1 MIKRIIK
8 NIACFRLQT
17 SSVESQSGFTLVELL
32 VAMTIGAAL
41 SIGLV
46 MAVRTVF
53 STNSS
58 VVNHVT
64 AINQVQNA
72 VDYISRDVQQAQ
84 TAYAVSSHLYDWDI
98 ISNPLLPTLTFTIPT
113 TTDGTNYPIVK
124 AVYTYDVNKGTLTR
138 ELDTVINGNLIP
150 SGQILQIATNIRGF
164 TVDVSGTVPY
174 VSITSTVSGYQ
185 SATATRIINL
195 EP

>member
-8 NIACFRLQT
+8 NIACFGLQT
-17 SSVESQSGFTLVELL
+17 SSIESQSGFTLVELL

-46 MAVRTVF
+46 MTVRTVF

-72 VDYISRDVQQAQ
+72 VDYISRDSQAAQAQ
-84 TAYAVSSHLYDWDI
+84 NGSYVSS
-98 ISNPLLPTLTFTIPT
+98 ISNSNAILTFTIPQLPN
-113 TTDGTNYPIVK
+113 GEAAPASIM
-124 AVYTYDVNKGTLTR
+124 YTVNNGTLTR
-138 ELDTVINGNLIP
+138 NGQL
-150 SGQILQIATNIRGF
+150 IATNIPSGGF

-174 VSITSTVSGYQ
+174 VSITSTVTGYR

>member
-8 NIACFRLQT
+8 NIACFGLQT
-17 SSVESQSGFTLVELL
+17 SNIESQSGFTLVELL

-46 MAVRTVF
+46 MTVRTVF

-58 VVNHVT
+58 VVNRVT

-72 VDYISRDVQQAQ
+72 VDYISRDSQTAQAQ
-84 TAYAVSSHLYDWDI
+84 NGSYVSSTD
-98 ISNPLLPTLTFTIPT
+98 SNSNAILTFTIPQLPN
-113 TTDGTNYPIVK
+113 GEAAPASII
-124 AVYTYDVNKGTLTR
+124 YTVNNDTLTR
-138 ELDTVINGNLIP
+138 NGQL
-150 SGQILQIATNIRGF
+150 IATNIPSGGF
-164 TVDVSGTVPY
+164 TVDVSGVRY
-174 VSITSTVSGYQ
+174 VSITSTVTGYR
-185 SATATRIINL
+185 SATETRIINL

>member
-17 SSVESQSGFTLVELL
+17 SSVKSQSGFTLVELL

-46 MAVRTVF
+46 MTVRTVF

-58 VVNHVT
+58 VVNRVT

-72 VDYISRDVQQAQ
+72 VDYISRDSQTAQAQ
-84 TAYAVSSHLYDWDI
+84 NGSYVGSD
-98 ISNPLLPTLTFTIPT
+98 SNPILTFTIPQLPNGEAAP
-113 TTDGTNYPIVK
+113 DIIKYSLNN
-124 AVYTYDVNKGTLTR
+124 DNTLTR
-138 ELDTVINGNLIP
+138 NGQL
-150 SGQILQIATNIRGF
+150 IATNI
-164 TVDVSGTVPY
+164 TVDVSGVRY
-174 VSITSTVSGYQ
+174 VSITSTYR
-185 SATATRIINL
+185 SATETRIINL